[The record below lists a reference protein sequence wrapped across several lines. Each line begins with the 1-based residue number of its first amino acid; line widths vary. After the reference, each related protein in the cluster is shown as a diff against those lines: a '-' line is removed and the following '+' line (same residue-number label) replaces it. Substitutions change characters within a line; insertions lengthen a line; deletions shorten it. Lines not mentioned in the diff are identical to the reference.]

1 MCIRDRAVAALLQ
14 AVVAWLWD
22 LRKRN
27 MTFRLY
33 RRDLI
38 EENKWRALRDGL
50 DGKLIDFGKEEEVS
64 TRQLVRELLLLVD
77 EQIDELGSRDEIE
90 VIYRILENGTSA
102 DRQLRVY
109 QEHGGDANQEEAL
122 IAVVDHLV
130 KETAEGIL

>member
-1 MCIRDRAVAALLQ
+1 
-14 AVVAWLWD
+14 
-22 LRKRN
+22 

-50 DGKLIDFGKEEEVS
+50 DGKLIDFGKEEEVP

-77 EQIDELGSRDEIE
+77 EQVEELGSRDEIE

-109 QEHGGDANQEEAL
+109 QEHGGDANQQEAL